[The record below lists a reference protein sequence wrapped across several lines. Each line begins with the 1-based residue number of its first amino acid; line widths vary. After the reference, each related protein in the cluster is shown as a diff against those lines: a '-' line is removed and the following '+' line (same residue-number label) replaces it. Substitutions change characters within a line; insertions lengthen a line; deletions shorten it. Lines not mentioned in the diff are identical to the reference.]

1 MPIIAA
7 ILAPA
12 CGVAVLRAAWSRA
25 VRSVPLTSAGWV
37 LIVAGAVLGALREGA
52 WGVAVA
58 ALGGMGA
65 AAAAL
70 GWATATSPRG
80 NRRAPRE
87 RSILAR
93 DTDAP
98 LRIGGRLL
106 TFALV
111 ALGAAAAATGLALV
125 VRALAVRLGSSL
137 ADANALT
144 LFVLPLAWTTLA
156 YLVLMTHDR
165 RRQVR
170 VLALAVLPVLPL
182 VAASVV
188 P

>member
-1 MPIIAA
+1 MLIIAA

-12 CGVAVLRAAWSRA
+12 CGVAMLRAAWSRA

-37 LIVAGAVLGALREGA
+37 LVVAGAVLGALREGA

-70 GWATATSPRG
+70 GWAAATSPRG

-87 RSILAR
+87 RAILAR
-93 DTDAP
+93 DTAVP

-111 ALGAAAAATGLALV
+111 ALGAAAATGLALM

-144 LFVLPLAWTTLA
+144 LFVLPLAWATLA